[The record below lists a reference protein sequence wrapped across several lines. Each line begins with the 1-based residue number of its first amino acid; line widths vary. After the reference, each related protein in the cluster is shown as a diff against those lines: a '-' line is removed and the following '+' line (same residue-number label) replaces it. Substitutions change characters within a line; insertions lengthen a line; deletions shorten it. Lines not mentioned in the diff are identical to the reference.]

1 MSVDVTLDDAL
12 EGLGSLK
19 EKFVLTEDDV
29 NGFKIDEN
37 NDTAKFTKEYLIP
50 YIFSEY
56 TDAFRDKS
64 RANSVSLIVPRILNL
79 QKDDFDKGEYASFKQ
94 YMNTL
99 FDKIENLEVVDT
111 VDSVESIKG
120 ADSLF
125 GKDVEYEDGEVK
137 QGTGERL
144 LGKLKGKTF
153 RQLSNPSLLG
163 DTTRGTEEEVEGSA
177 KIMSLVDA
185 GKPIFRNKRDL
196 EDVLEVFGPTPV
208 VQAEG
213 SNVNGVEIVYEL
225 DMEKYFRNLFKDYG
239 YDLDENFSV
248 VSSQEAN
255 FPTEKLEKV
264 ITENLKMTREGEK
277 STISQ
282 SLVSGKKETID
293 GRSSASLVD
302 AQDAVETLVGELG
315 KKSPI
320 IDLLLREFP
329 MADDFLKTKDTS
341 PRKVVT
347 QDNKQVNVP
356 KQLRSIALSKITIV
370 IEVPY
375 PDNTF
380 TSAGAVFRQKDS
392 QLNKLSP
399 VVEVLQNSK
408 ERVRFFGREQLMQA
422 TGRSLV
428 VIEEINEGLDDL
440 QRLVERL

>member
-12 EGLGSLK
+12 EGSLK
-19 EKFVLTEDDV
+19 EKFVLTEEHV
-29 NGFKIDEN
+29 NGFKINQEK
-37 NDTAKFTKEYLIP
+37 DTARFVKEYLIP

-56 TDAFRDKS
+56 TDAFRDKG
-64 RANSVSLIVPRILNL
+64 RANDVSLIVPRILNL
-79 QKDDFDKGEYASFKQ
+79 QEDDFDKKEEYASFKQ

-163 DTTRGTEEEVEGSA
+163 DTTRGTEEDVEGSA

-185 GKPIFRNKRDL
+185 GKPIFRNKKDL
-196 EDVLEVFGPTPV
+196 EDVLVVSGPRPV
-208 VQAEG
+208 AKPKN
-213 SNVNGVEIVYEL
+213 NVNGVEIVYEL
-225 DMEKYFRNLFKDYG
+225 DMEKYFRKLFSDFG
-239 YDLDENFSV
+239 YDMDENFSV

-255 FPTEKLEKV
+255 FPTEKLEEV
-264 ITENLKMTREGEK
+264 IAENLKMTREGEK

-293 GRSSASLVD
+293 GRSSASLSD

-315 KKSPI
+315 KKGPI
-320 IDLLLREFP
+320 IDLLLREFA

-347 QDNKQVNVP
+347 EGKKQVSKP

-375 PDNTF
+375 PNNTF

-392 QLNKLSP
+392 QLQKLSP
-399 VVEVLQNSK
+399 VVEVLQDSL
-408 ERVRFFGREQLMQA
+408 ERVRFFGRGQLMQA

>member
-1 MSVDVTLDDAL
+1 MSVDITLDDDL
-12 EGLGSLK
+12 EGSLK
-19 EKFVLTEDDV
+19 EKFVLKEKHV
-29 NGFKIDEN
+29 NGFKINQE
-37 NDTAKFTKEYLIP
+37 NDTARFVKQYLIP

-64 RANSVSLIVPRILNL
+64 RANDISLIVPRILNL
-79 QKDDFDKGEYASFKQ
+79 QEDDFDKGEYASFKQ

-196 EDVLEVFGPTPV
+196 EDVLVVSGPRPV
-208 VQAEG
+208 AQAEG

-225 DMEKYFRNLFKDYG
+225 DMEKYFRKLFSDFG
-239 YDLDENFSV
+239 YDMDENFSI

-264 ITENLKMTREGEK
+264 IAENLKMTREGEK

-293 GRSSASLVD
+293 GRSSASLSD

-315 KKSPI
+315 KKGPI
-320 IDLLLREFP
+320 IDLLLREFA

-347 QDNKQVNVP
+347 EDKKQVTKP

-375 PDNTF
+375 PNNTF

-392 QLNKLSP
+392 QLQKLSP
-399 VVEVLQNSK
+399 VVEVLQDSL
-408 ERVRFFGREQLMQA
+408 ERVRFFGRGQLMQA

>member
-50 YIFSEY
+50 YIFSDY
-56 TDAFRDKS
+56 TDAFRNKS
-64 RANSVSLIVPRILNL
+64 RANSVSLMVPRILNL
-79 QKDDFDKGEYASFKQ
+79 QEDDFDEGEYASFKQ

-196 EDVLEVFGPTPV
+196 EDVLVVSGPKPV
-208 VQAEG
+208 AQPQ

-315 KKSPI
+315 KKGPI
-320 IDLLLREFP
+320 IDLLLREFA
-329 MADDFLKTKDTS
+329 MADDFLKTKGTS

>member
-19 EKFVLTEDDV
+19 EKFVLTEKDV

-196 EDVLEVFGPTPV
+196 EDVLVVSGPKPV
-208 VQAEG
+208 AQPQ

-225 DMEKYFRNLFKDYG
+225 DMEKYLRNLFKDYG

-315 KKSPI
+315 KKGPI
-320 IDLLLREFP
+320 IDLLLREFA
-329 MADDFLKTKDTS
+329 MADDFLKTKGTS

>member
-19 EKFVLTEDDV
+19 EKFVLTEKDV

-56 TDAFRDKS
+56 TDAFRNKS
-64 RANSVSLIVPRILNL
+64 RANSVSLMVPRILNL
-79 QKDDFDKGEYASFKQ
+79 QEDDFDEGEYASFKQ

-196 EDVLEVFGPTPV
+196 EDVLVVSGPKPV
-208 VQAEG
+208 AQPQ

-315 KKSPI
+315 KKGPI
-320 IDLLLREFP
+320 IDLLLREFA
-329 MADDFLKTKDTS
+329 MADDFLKTKGTS

>member
-12 EGLGSLK
+12 EGSLK
-19 EKFVLTEDDV
+19 EKFVLTEEHV
-29 NGFKIDEN
+29 NGFKINQEK
-37 NDTAKFTKEYLIP
+37 DTARFVKEYLIP

-56 TDAFRDKS
+56 TDAFRDKG
-64 RANSVSLIVPRILNL
+64 RANDVSLIVPRILNL
-79 QKDDFDKGEYASFKQ
+79 QEDDFDKKEEYASFKQ

-163 DTTRGTEEEVEGSA
+163 DTTRGTEEDVEGSA

-185 GKPIFRNKRDL
+185 GKPIFRNKKDL
-196 EDVLEVFGPTPV
+196 EDVLVVSGPRPV
-208 VQAEG
+208 AKPKN
-213 SNVNGVEIVYEL
+213 NVNGVEIVYEL
-225 DMEKYFRNLFKDYG
+225 DMEKYFRKLFSDFG
-239 YDLDENFSV
+239 YDMDENFSV

-255 FPTEKLEKV
+255 FPTEKLEEV
-264 ITENLKMTREGEK
+264 IAENLKMTREGEK

-293 GRSSASLVD
+293 GRSSASLSD
-302 AQDAVETLVGELG
+302 AQDAVETLVGELR
-315 KKSPI
+315 KKGPI
-320 IDLLLREFP
+320 IDLLLREFA

-347 QDNKQVNVP
+347 EGKKQVSKP

-375 PDNTF
+375 PNNTF

-392 QLNKLSP
+392 QLQKLSP
-399 VVEVLQNSK
+399 VVEVLQDSL
-408 ERVRFFGREQLMQA
+408 ERVRFFGRGQLMQA

>member
-19 EKFVLTEDDV
+19 EKFVLTEKDV

-50 YIFSEY
+50 YIFSDY
-56 TDAFRDKS
+56 TDAFRNKS
-64 RANSVSLIVPRILNL
+64 RANSVSLMVPRILNL
-79 QKDDFDKGEYASFKQ
+79 QEDDFDEGEYASFKQ

-196 EDVLEVFGPTPV
+196 EDVLVVSGPKPV
-208 VQAEG
+208 AQPQ

-315 KKSPI
+315 KKGPI

-329 MADDFLKTKDTS
+329 MADDFLKTKGTS

>member
-19 EKFVLTEDDV
+19 EKFVLTEKDV

-196 EDVLEVFGPTPV
+196 EDVLVVSGPKPV
-208 VQAEG
+208 AQPQ

-282 SLVSGKKETID
+282 SLISGKKETID

-315 KKSPI
+315 KKGPI
-320 IDLLLREFP
+320 IDLLLREFA
-329 MADDFLKTKDTS
+329 MADDFLKTKGTS

>member
-12 EGLGSLK
+12 EGSLK
-19 EKFVLTEDDV
+19 EKFVLTEEHV
-29 NGFKIDEN
+29 NGFKINQEK
-37 NDTAKFTKEYLIP
+37 DTARFVKEYLIP

-56 TDAFRDKS
+56 TDAFRDKG
-64 RANSVSLIVPRILNL
+64 RANDVSLIVPRILNL
-79 QKDDFDKGEYASFKQ
+79 QEDDFDKKEEYASFKQ

-137 QGTGERL
+137 EGTGERL

-163 DTTRGTEEEVEGSA
+163 DTTRGTEEDVEGSA

-185 GKPIFRNKRDL
+185 GKPIFRNKKDL
-196 EDVLEVFGPTPV
+196 EDVLVVSGPRPV
-208 VQAEG
+208 AKPKN
-213 SNVNGVEIVYEL
+213 NVNGVEIVYEL
-225 DMEKYFRNLFKDYG
+225 DMEKYFRKLFSDFG
-239 YDLDENFSV
+239 YDMDENFSV

-255 FPTEKLEKV
+255 FPTEKLEEV
-264 ITENLKMTREGEK
+264 IAENLKMTREGEK

-293 GRSSASLVD
+293 GRSSASLSD

-315 KKSPI
+315 KKGPI
-320 IDLLLREFP
+320 IDLLLREFA

-347 QDNKQVNVP
+347 EGKKQVSKP

-375 PDNTF
+375 PNNTF

-392 QLNKLSP
+392 QLQKLSP
-399 VVEVLQNSK
+399 VVEVLQDSL
-408 ERVRFFGREQLMQA
+408 ERVRFFGRGQLMQA

>member
-12 EGLGSLK
+12 EGSLK
-19 EKFVLTEDDV
+19 EKFVLTEEHV
-29 NGFKIDEN
+29 NGFKINQEK
-37 NDTAKFTKEYLIP
+37 DTARFVKEYLIP

-56 TDAFRDKS
+56 TDAFRDKG
-64 RANSVSLIVPRILNL
+64 RANDVSLIVPRILNL
-79 QKDDFDKGEYASFKQ
+79 QEDDFDKKEEYASFKQ

-163 DTTRGTEEEVEGSA
+163 DTTRGTEEDVEGSA

-185 GKPIFRNKRDL
+185 GKPIFRNKKDL
-196 EDVLEVFGPTPV
+196 EDVLVVSGPRPV
-208 VQAEG
+208 AKPKN
-213 SNVNGVEIVYEL
+213 NVNGVEIVYEL
-225 DMEKYFRNLFKDYG
+225 DMEKYFRKLFSDFG
-239 YDLDENFSV
+239 YDMDENFSV

-255 FPTEKLEKV
+255 FPTEKLEEV
-264 ITENLKMTREGEK
+264 IAENLKMTREGEK

-293 GRSSASLVD
+293 GRSSASLSD
-302 AQDAVETLVGELG
+302 AQDAVETLVGELR
-315 KKSPI
+315 KKGPI
-320 IDLLLREFP
+320 IDLLLREFA

-347 QDNKQVNVP
+347 EGKKQVTKP

-375 PDNTF
+375 PNNTF

-392 QLNKLSP
+392 QLQKLSP
-399 VVEVLQNSK
+399 VVEVLQDSL
-408 ERVRFFGREQLMQA
+408 ERVRFFGRGQLMQA

>member
-12 EGLGSLK
+12 EGLRSLK
-19 EKFVLTEDDV
+19 EQFVLTEEHV
-29 NGFKIDEN
+29 NGFKIDED
-37 NDTAKFTKEYLIP
+37 NDTARFVKEYLIP

-64 RANSVSLIVPRILNL
+64 RANDVSLIVPRILNL
-79 QKDDFDKGEYASFKQ
+79 QEDDFDENEYASFKQ

-111 VDSVESIKG
+111 VDSVQSIKG

-137 QGTGERL
+137 QGIGERL

-163 DTTRGTEEEVEGSA
+163 DTTRGTEEDVEGSA

-196 EDVLEVFGPTPV
+196 EDVLVVSGPRPV
-208 VQAEG
+208 AKPKN
-213 SNVNGVEIVYEL
+213 NVNGVEIVYEL
-225 DMEKYFRNLFKDYG
+225 DMEKYFRKLFSDFG
-239 YDLDENFSV
+239 YDIDENFSV

-255 FPTEKLEKV
+255 FPTEKLEEV
-264 ITENLKMTREGEK
+264 IAENLKMTREGEK

-293 GRSSASLVD
+293 GRSSASLSD

-315 KKSPI
+315 KKGPI
-320 IDLLLREFP
+320 IDLLLREFA

-347 QDNKQVNVP
+347 EGKKQVTKP

-375 PDNTF
+375 PNNTF

-392 QLNKLSP
+392 QLQKLSP
-399 VVEVLQNSK
+399 VVEVLQDSL
-408 ERVRFFGREQLMQA
+408 ERVRFFGRGQLMQA

-440 QRLVERL
+440 QKLVERL

>member
-1 MSVDVTLDDAL
+1 MSVDITLDDDL
-12 EGLGSLK
+12 EGSLK
-19 EKFVLTEDDV
+19 EKFVLEEEHV
-29 NGFKIDEN
+29 NGFKINQEK
-37 NDTAKFTKEYLIP
+37 DTARFVKQYLIP

-56 TDAFRDKS
+56 PDAFIDKS
-64 RANSVSLIVPRILNL
+64 RANDVSLIVPRILNL
-79 QKDDFDKGEYASFKQ
+79 QEDDFDEGEYASFKQ

-196 EDVLEVFGPTPV
+196 EDVLVVSGPRPV
-208 VQAEG
+208 AQAEG

-225 DMEKYFRNLFKDYG
+225 DMEKYFRKLFSDFG
-239 YDLDENFSV
+239 YDMDENFSV

-264 ITENLKMTREGEK
+264 IAENLKMTREGEK

-282 SLVSGKKETID
+282 SLVSGKKKTID
-293 GRSSASLVD
+293 GRSSASLSD

-315 KKSPI
+315 KKGPI
-320 IDLLLREFP
+320 IDLLLREFA

-347 QDNKQVNVP
+347 EDKKQVTKP

-375 PDNTF
+375 PNNTF

-392 QLNKLSP
+392 QLQKLSP
-399 VVEVLQNSK
+399 VVEVLQDSL
-408 ERVRFFGREQLMQA
+408 ERVRFFGRGQLMQA

>member
-50 YIFSEY
+50 YIFSDY
-56 TDAFRDKS
+56 TDAFRNKS
-64 RANSVSLIVPRILNL
+64 RANSVSLMVPRILNL
-79 QKDDFDKGEYASFKQ
+79 QEDDFDEGEYASFKQ

-196 EDVLEVFGPTPV
+196 EDVLVVSGPKPV
-208 VQAEG
+208 AQPQ

-315 KKSPI
+315 KKGPI

-329 MADDFLKTKDTS
+329 MADDFLKTKGTS

>member
-19 EKFVLTEDDV
+19 EKFVLTEKDV

-50 YIFSEY
+50 YIFSDY
-56 TDAFRDKS
+56 TDAFRNKS
-64 RANSVSLIVPRILNL
+64 RANSVSLMVPRILNL
-79 QKDDFDKGEYASFKQ
+79 QEDDFDEGEYASFKQ

-196 EDVLEVFGPTPV
+196 EDVLVVSGPKPV
-208 VQAEG
+208 AQPQ

-329 MADDFLKTKDTS
+329 MADDFLKTKGTS

>member
-19 EKFVLTEDDV
+19 EKFVLTEKDV

-50 YIFSEY
+50 YIFSDY
-56 TDAFRDKS
+56 TDAFRNKS
-64 RANSVSLIVPRILNL
+64 RANSVSLMVPRILNL
-79 QKDDFDKGEYASFKQ
+79 QEDDFDEGEYASFKQ

-196 EDVLEVFGPTPV
+196 EDVLVVSGPKPV
-208 VQAEG
+208 AQPQ

-315 KKSPI
+315 KKGPI
-320 IDLLLREFP
+320 IDLLLREFA
-329 MADDFLKTKDTS
+329 MADDFLKTKGTS

>member
-19 EKFVLTEDDV
+19 EKFVLTESDV

-37 NDTAKFTKEYLIP
+37 NDTARFTKEYLVP

-56 TDAFRDKS
+56 TDAFRNASK
-64 RANSVSLIVPRILNL
+64 ATNVSLIVPRILNL
-79 QKDDFDKGEYASFKQ
+79 QEDDFDEGEYASFKQ

-196 EDVLEVFGPTPV
+196 EDVLVVSGPKPV
-208 VQAEG
+208 AQPQ

-225 DMEKYFRNLFKDYG
+225 DMEKYFRSLFNDYG

-248 VSSQEAN
+248 VSSREAN

-293 GRSSASLVD
+293 GRSSASLSD

-315 KKSPI
+315 KKGPI
-320 IDLLLREFP
+320 VDLLLREFA
-329 MADDFLKTKDTS
+329 MADDFLKTKGTS

-399 VVEVLQNSK
+399 VVEVLQDSL
-408 ERVRFFGREQLMQA
+408 ERVRFFGRGQLMQA